1 MESASAREND
11 RDAVAVESI
20 GDDLARTCGF
30 TYTCGVAC
38 GASRVAN
45 RLANP
50 PGGCPGSQDLG
61 KTPGRRVS
69 GGDRPCASGRKSG
82 VQMRWPTQVDRRVE
96 NIQVKETNE

>member
-1 MESASAREND
+1 MGSAA
-11 RDAVAVESI
+11 
-20 GDDLARTCGF
+20 GDDVRAACSDTDLARTCGF
-30 TYTCGVAC
+30 AYTCGVAC
-38 GASRVAN
+38 GAERVAN

-50 PGGCPGSQDLG
+50 PGGCSGSQDLG

-69 GGDRPCASGRKSG
+69 GGDRACASGRKSG